1 MKHSKTIITALVM
14 ASGVAFAGP
23 VPAVSGDVVVREG
36 DTVDNALVTGMGSP
50 FTNGNGDVGA
60 VLTLDDGRR
69 AIWYGSSVIFTSD
82 LGLPDVLTG
91 GEGTMGI
98 GNNGEFIYSP
108 SFNGNDSVFGQN
120 GLILAEPA
128 QAPGYDPGFEITFN
142 SRPQMID
149 DGSGFWVGGIN
160 DGQGGTSSI
169 ERAVFRSNPNG
180 TIDRVVGA
188 GDIISNSG
196 GLAVNV
202 GSGVDFDYHVSGGGT
217 NMINVFTTNTGST
230 ANDGVVAVNG
240 AMVARESLATGQ
252 GDNWD
257 NFDHVSINDNGNYAF
272 SGDTDGAGSSDE
284 FIAIN
289 GSISL
294 REGSGLDGLTLGG
307 SVNAL
312 SINNLD
318 QAAFIWNTDEETE
331 TLFFADNLLNMSSAI
346 KILSVGDLFDENN
359 DGIGDWIIDDFNAS
373 GAVGPGLDFAENGL
387 INVEVDL
394 VSLDGGTNIEAII
407 AVAVPAPGS
416 FGLLALT
423 GLAATR
429 RRRA

>member
-1 MKHSKTIITALVM
+1 MKHTKSMLAVLIA
-14 ASGVAFAGP
+14 ASGLAVAGAPFT
-23 VPAVSGDVVVREG
+23 VSGDVVVREG
-36 DTVDNALVTGMGSP
+36 DMIDKALVTGMGSP
-50 FTNGNGDVGA
+50 FTNGNGQVGA

-69 AIWYGSSVIFTSD
+69 AIWYDTGVIFTSD

-108 SFNGNDSVFGQN
+108 SFNGNDSVFGHN
-120 GLILAEPA
+120 GLILAEPD
-128 QAPGYDPGFEITFN
+128 QAPGYDPGFLSTFN

-149 DGSGFWVGGIN
+149 DGTGFWIGGIN

-169 ERAVFRSNPNG
+169 ERAMFRSNPNG
-180 TIDRVVGA
+180 TLERVIGA
-188 GDIISNSG
+188 GDIIAGSG

-202 GSGVDFDYHVSGGGT
+202 GSGVDFDYHVSGLGS
-217 NMINVFTTNTGST
+217 NMINVFNTNTGST
-230 ANDGVVAVNG
+230 SNDTVVAVNG
-240 AMVARESLATGQ
+240 AMVARETFATGQ

-272 SGDTDGAGSSDE
+272 SGDTDGASSSDE

-289 GSISL
+289 GAISL
-294 REGSGLDGLTLGG
+294 REDSSLDGLTLGS
-307 SVNAL
+307 SVDAL

-318 QAAFIWNTDEETE
+318 QAAFIWDTDEETE
-331 TLFFADNLLNMSSAI
+331 TLFFADDLLNMSSAI
-346 KILSVGDLFDENN
+346 KILSVGDLFDEDN

-373 GAVGPGLDFAENGL
+373 GAVGPGLDLAENGL
-387 INVEVDL
+387 LNVEVDL

-407 AVAVPAPGS
+407 AVAVPAPS
-416 FGLLALT
+416 SIGLLALT
-423 GLAATR
+423 GLAVTR

>member
-1 MKHSKTIITALVM
+1 MKHTKSMLAVLIA
-14 ASGVAFAGP
+14 ASGLAVAGAPFT
-23 VPAVSGDVVVREG
+23 VSGDVVVREG
-36 DTVDNALVTGMGSP
+36 DMIDKALVTGMGSP
-50 FTNGNGDVGA
+50 FTNGNGQVGA

-69 AIWYGSSVIFTSD
+69 AIWYDTGVIFTSD

-108 SFNGNDSVFGQN
+108 SFNGNDSVFGHN
-120 GLILAEPA
+120 GLILAEPD
-128 QAPGYDPGFEITFN
+128 QAPGYDPGFLSTFN

-149 DGSGFWVGGIN
+149 DGTGFWIGGIN

-169 ERAVFRSNPNG
+169 ERAMFRSNPNG
-180 TIDRVVGA
+180 TLERVIGA
-188 GDIISNSG
+188 GDIIAGSG

-202 GSGVDFDYHVSGGGT
+202 GSGVDFDYHVSGLGS
-217 NMINVFTTNTGST
+217 NMINVFNTNTGST
-230 ANDGVVAVNG
+230 SNDTVVAVNG
-240 AMVARESLATGQ
+240 AMVARETFATGQ

-272 SGDTDGAGSSDE
+272 SGDTDGASSSDE

-289 GSISL
+289 GAISL
-294 REGSGLDGLTLGG
+294 REDSSLDGLTLGS
-307 SVNAL
+307 SVDAL

-318 QAAFIWNTDEETE
+318 QAAFIWDTDEETE
-331 TLFFADNLLNMSSAI
+331 TLFFADDLLNMSSAI
-346 KILSVGDLFDENN
+346 KILSVGDLFDEDN

-373 GAVGPGLDFAENGL
+373 GAVGPGLDLAENGL
-387 INVEVDL
+387 LNVEVDL

-407 AVAVPAPGS
+407 AVAVPAPS
-416 FGLLALT
+416 SIALLALT
-423 GLAATR
+423 GLAVTR

>member
-1 MKHSKTIITALVM
+1 MLAVLIA
-14 ASGVAFAGP
+14 ASGLAVAGAPFT
-23 VPAVSGDVVVREG
+23 VSGDVVVREG
-36 DTVDNALVTGMGSP
+36 DMIDKALVTGMGSP
-50 FTNGNGDVGA
+50 FTNGNGQVGA

-69 AIWYGSSVIFTSD
+69 AIWYDTGVIFTSD

-108 SFNGNDSVFGQN
+108 SFNGNDSVFGHN
-120 GLILAEPA
+120 GLILAEPD
-128 QAPGYDPGFEITFN
+128 QAPGYDPGFLSTFN

-149 DGSGFWVGGIN
+149 DGTGFWIGGIN

-169 ERAVFRSNPNG
+169 ERAMFRSNPNG
-180 TIDRVVGA
+180 TLERVIGA
-188 GDIISNSG
+188 GDIIAGSG

-202 GSGVDFDYHVSGGGT
+202 GSGVDFDYHVSGLGS
-217 NMINVFTTNTGST
+217 NMINVFNTNTGST
-230 ANDGVVAVNG
+230 SNDTVVAVNG
-240 AMVARESLATGQ
+240 AMVARETFATGQ

-272 SGDTDGAGSSDE
+272 SGDTDGASSSDE

-289 GSISL
+289 GAISL
-294 REGSGLDGLTLGG
+294 REDSSLDGLTLGS
-307 SVNAL
+307 SVDAL

-318 QAAFIWNTDEETE
+318 QAAFIWDTDEETE
-331 TLFFADNLLNMSSAI
+331 TLFFADDLLNMSSAI
-346 KILSVGDLFDENN
+346 KILSVGDLFDEDN

-373 GAVGPGLDFAENGL
+373 GAVGPGLDLAENGL
-387 INVEVDL
+387 LNVEVDL

-407 AVAVPAPGS
+407 AVAVPAPS
-416 FGLLALT
+416 SIGLLALT
-423 GLAATR
+423 GLAVTR